1 MMVCGI
7 TESSGFQIATRSR
20 FLRCPVN
27 TAGNVAGM
35 DEMLPQMRDM
45 LEKDNFVTERD
56 VIEQNE
62 VLVKLTHV
70 TNVRNDRNAKFP
82 AEQADG
88 DKFAHSG
95 DSHRVH
101 LDESRAAGLQVVL
114 ENDSVR

>member
-1 MMVCGI
+1 
-7 TESSGFQIATRSR
+7 
-20 FLRCPVN
+20 
-27 TAGNVAGM
+27 
-35 DEMLPQMRDM
+35 MLPQMRDM

-70 TNVRNDRNAKFP
+70 TNVRNYRNAKFP

-88 DKFAHSG
+88 NEFTDAS

-101 LDESRAAGLQVVL
+101 LDESRAPGLQVIL
-114 ENDSVR
+114 ENDPVRNVFAKR